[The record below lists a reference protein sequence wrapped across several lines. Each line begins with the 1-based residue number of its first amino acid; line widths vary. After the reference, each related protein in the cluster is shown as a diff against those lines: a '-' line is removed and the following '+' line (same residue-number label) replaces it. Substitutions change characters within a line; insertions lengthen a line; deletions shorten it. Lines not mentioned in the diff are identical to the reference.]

1 VIFFAICCKVD
12 RFGKSKREFRNTRP
26 LEPTVAKFPETRIS
40 LILRLAHPD
49 DVAAWQEFVDIYA
62 PAIYALA
69 TRKGIQPVDAED
81 LTQEALFGI
90 ARAIDRFRPD
100 SDRAKFRTWLNC
112 IVRNVVAD
120 YFAGRAKRPIS
131 QSLSDS
137 WLRQA
142 TRSDA
147 YQGKHEE
154 HEAFELETRQA
165 MFRLAAVRIRGRVSA
180 TQWEAFEATA
190 VHHRAADEV
199 ARELNLSLGN
209 LYVAR
214 CRVLKLL
221 RAEVERLARH
231 HSGSH
236 THVSQELPS

>member
-1 VIFFAICCKVD
+1 
-12 RFGKSKREFRNTRP
+12 
-26 LEPTVAKFPETRIS
+26 VAKFPETRIS

-49 DVAAWQEFVDIYA
+49 DVAAWQEFTDIYA

-69 TRKGIQPVDAED
+69 TRKGIQPADAED

-137 WLRQA
+137 WLRRA
-142 TRSDA
+142 TRHDA
-147 YQGKHEE
+147 LHPE
-154 HEAFELETRQA
+154 HPEHAEQEAFELETRQA
-165 MFRLAAVRIRGRVSA
+165 LFRLAAARVRERVSA
-180 TQWEAFEATA
+180 AQWQAFEATA
-190 VHHRAADEV
+190 VHQRGADEV

-221 RAEVERLARH
+221 RGEVERLARH

>member
-1 VIFFAICCKVD
+1 M
-12 RFGKSKREFRNTRP
+12 
-26 LEPTVAKFPETRIS
+26 AKFPETRIS

-62 PAIYALA
+62 PTIYALA
-69 TRKGIQPVDAED
+69 TRKGIQPADAED

-147 YQGKHEE
+147 FRGKHDE
-154 HEAFELETRQA
+154 HTEHDAFEAETRQA

-221 RAEVERLARH
+221 RAEVERLARD

-236 THVSQELPS
+236 PLISQELPS